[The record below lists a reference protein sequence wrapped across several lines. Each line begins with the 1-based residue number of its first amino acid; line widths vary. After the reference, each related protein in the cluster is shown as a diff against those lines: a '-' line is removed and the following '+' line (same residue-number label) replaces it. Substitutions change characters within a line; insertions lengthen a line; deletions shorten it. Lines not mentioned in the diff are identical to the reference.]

1 MMNFKTPSQF
11 QAYDKVKSS
20 EVGNNGIIKIELATD
35 TDSKTFIKDL
45 QTKAPLLIQKAMY
58 PDTKF
63 PKTAHIYIM
72 SSSGGILQG
81 DKMEIDIIA
90 GKNTSSYITTQA
102 ATKIYKMEKRY
113 ASQYVNICT
122 QNDSYL
128 EFTPNQIIPYKS
140 SKFYQEV
147 NLKIGTNSTVIYSE
161 IISAGRMA
169 FGEKFDFDICFL
181 RLTAYD
187 ENDKMLFSDV
197 LNMEPGKNS
206 KEFEYLFA
214 NKTICSTV
222 YIITKLVKYEEID
235 SEISSAMKSKS
246 VLAGCSALPY
256 DSGMVVRILSNS
268 IDEIKDLISTIVN
281 IIRMR
286 VPQNHALAQH

>member
-1 MMNFKTPSQF
+1 
-11 QAYDKVKSS
+11 
-20 EVGNNGIIKIELATD
+20 
-35 TDSKTFIKDL
+35 
-45 QTKAPLLIQKAMY
+45 
-58 PDTKF
+58 
-63 PKTAHIYIM
+63 
-72 SSSGGILQG
+72 
-81 DKMEIDIIA
+81 
-90 GKNTSSYITTQA
+90 
-102 ATKIYKMEKRY
+102 MEKRY
-113 ASQYVNICT
+113 ASQYVNIYT
-122 QNDSYL
+122 QNGSYL
-128 EFTPNQIIPYKS
+128 EFIPNQIIPYKL

-169 FGEKFDFDICFL
+169 SGEKFDFDICFL

-187 ENDKMLFSDV
+187 ENDKLLFSDV
-197 LNMEPGKNS
+197 LNMEPKKNS

-222 YIITKLVKYEEID
+222 YVITKLVKYEEID

-286 VPQNHALAQH
+286 VPQNQALAQH

>member
-1 MMNFKTPSQF
+1 MMNSKIPRQF
-11 QAYDKVKSS
+11 QSYGKLKPSLVS
-20 EVGNNGIIKIELATD
+20 NNGIIKIELATD

-90 GKNTSSYITTQA
+90 GENTSSYVTTQA
-102 ATKIYKMEKRY
+102 ATKIYKMEKSH
-113 ASQYVNICT
+113 ASQYVNVTT
-122 QNDSYL
+122 QNDSYV
-128 EFTPNQIIPYKS
+128 EFLPNQIIPYKS

-147 NLKIGTNSTVIYSE
+147 NLKIGTNSTMIYSE
-161 IISAGRMA
+161 IISAGRLA
-169 FGEKFDFDICFL
+169 SGEKFDFDICFL
-181 RLTAYD
+181 RLTTYD
-187 ENDKMLFSDV
+187 ENDKILFSDV
-197 LNMEPGKNS
+197 LNMEPKKNS

-214 NKTICSTV
+214 NKTICSTI
-222 YIITKLVKYEEID
+222 YIITKSAKYEKMS
-235 SEISSAMKSKS
+235 SEINLAIKTKSM
-246 VLAGCSALPY
+246 LAGYSALPY

-268 IDEIKDLISTIVN
+268 IDDIKDLISTIVN
-281 IIRMR
+281 IVRMN
-286 VPQNHALAQH
+286 VL